1 MPSSDENRRCRVCGL
16 LYDDPP
22 WGPDGRTP
30 KFEYCDCCGVEW
42 GYQDATAEGARRFR
56 QQWIE
61 AGAKWSRPDR
71 RPADWNLEAQL
82 RHVPAAFRQ
91 GGVAMVTTY
100 LHAVASLD
108 GYIADERD
116 DVGPLHDGYVNGERP
131 LVDEDHPVVHGAPCR

>member
-71 RPADWNLEAQL
+71 RPADWRLEEQL
-82 RHVPAAFRQ
+82 RHVPAAFR
-91 GGVAMVTTY
+91 
-100 LHAVASLD
+100 
-108 GYIADERD
+108 
-116 DVGPLHDGYVNGERP
+116 
-131 LVDEDHPVVHGAPCR
+131 